1 MKKINFINAY
11 NAIFEVASI
20 LSNAKEDSWV
30 RADKAFKIL
39 NRDMIKAFCVM
50 KLMFK
55 SDADIL
61 KAVELLDYAFQYPDE
76 DNSPKCFYRAVDIF
90 KKLAYDSPSD
100 MGEYIWVHL
109 RPSVLD
115 AITHHRMVMSRMLS
129 CAKKELVKGGRI
141 VACWEIGNNGFFDEE
156 VTGLDVDEISEKIF
170 SYENILWV
178 LNTIRNT
185 GVYGTGNIYY
195 YFTVYGPDGECLGN
209 AFSDNFNITE
219 DIFQLKMEKYASKIP
234 ISYGGKEF
242 EKDNNKK

>member
-1 MKKINFINAY
+1 MPKINFINAY

-20 LSNAKEDSWV
+20 LSNAKEDRWV

-61 KAVELLDYAFQYPDE
+61 TAVELLNYAFQYPDE

-141 VACWEIGNNGFFDEE
+141 VACWLIGNNCFFDEE

-170 SYENILWV
+170 SYENILGA
-178 LNTIRNT
+178 LNIIRNT

-195 YFTVYGPDGECLGN
+195 HFTVYVSDGECLGN
-209 AFSDNFNITE
+209 TFSDTFDITE
-219 DIFQLKMEKYASKIP
+219 DIFQLKMEKHAAEIG
-234 ISYGGKEF
+234 IFDEGEEF
-242 EKDNNKK
+242 EKENNKK

>member
-1 MKKINFINAY
+1 MQKINFINAY

-20 LSNAKEDSWV
+20 LSNAKEDRRL

-39 NRDMIKAFCVM
+39 SSDMIKAFCVM

-61 KAVELLDYAFQYPDE
+61 TAVESIIHFSRCSDDT
-76 DNSPKCFYRAVDIF
+76 DSPKCFYRSVDIF

-109 RPSVLD
+109 RQSVLD

-129 CAKKELVKGGRI
+129 CAKRGLVKGGRI
-141 VACWEIGNNGFFDEE
+141 VAWWQIGDNGFFDEE

-170 SYENILWV
+170 SYENILEA
-178 LNTIRNT
+178 LNIIRNT

-195 YFTVYGPDGECLGN
+195 HFTVYGPDGECLGST
-209 AFSDNFNITE
+209 FVDTFNVTE
-219 DIFQLKMEKYASKIP
+219 DIFQHKMEKYDE
-234 ISYGGKEF
+234 GKEF
-242 EKDNNKK
+242 EKENNKK